1 MVLFG
6 LVPFKFFNRENPV
19 PTKQKRLKISIA
31 NTAKTKYKICS
42 KSKAKTANLLEWRLF
57 CFVTNFKQSFVLC
70 FIIFGYV
77 FVIDYDQGSVRIIS
91 LVINWF
97 EERLKWS
104 SPNFAFDIK
113 RILENYLTSGGIDV
127 YSPNIASQI

>member
-31 NTAKTKYKICS
+31 NTAKTKSKA
-42 KSKAKTANLLEWRLF
+42 KSKAKTANLLEWCLF

-91 LVINWF
+91 LVINWS
-97 EERLKWS
+97 EERL
-104 SPNFAFDIK
+104 
-113 RILENYLTSGGIDV
+113 
-127 YSPNIASQI
+127 